1 MFSTLSA
8 TFHDAI
14 VPTAIGHGIIHVD
27 LMKNNYLYQQLDP
40 KWQIQHFADK
50 LYYWQ
55 IPQLAE
61 FHCSSLSLSLTH
73 SIHHFSSTGTCKR
86 KGGKGE
92 SCAAY
97 YTCGTC
103 QDGLDCILDK
113 PLSVSPIKTKRR
125 VAYIP
130 ATCQTRNNRAPGAIH
145 KWRVKQPLVIQ
156 QTQC

>member
-61 FHCSSLSLSLTH
+61 FHCSSLSLSLTQ
-73 SIHHFSSTGTCKR
+73 SIT
-86 KGGKGE
+86 
-92 SCAAY
+92 
-97 YTCGTC
+97 
-103 QDGLDCILDK
+103 
-113 PLSVSPIKTKRR
+113 SPQQEPVKEREAKERAVLPITH
-125 VAYIP
+125 VA
-130 ATCQTRNNRAPGAIH
+130 RAKMVWTAS
-145 KWRVKQPLVIQ
+145 
-156 QTQC
+156 